1 MQIRDDRSHDYE
13 NNKEKP
19 HTKKEENKDNRK
31 QVATCTP

>member
-19 HTKKEENKDNRK
+19 HTKKEENKVK
-31 QVATCTP
+31 GKHAASCTP